1 MQRRLSLAST
11 LVHGPQLLFLDE
23 PTAGIDPV
31 LRRKFWDYFEELKE
45 AGTTLVITTQYVSES
60 AYCDRVGV
68 MAEGRLLFVD
78 TPEGLRK
85 RAYGGE
91 IVDLRTTDRIT
102 YEHVQSLIRLPYVRA
117 SVDRVSANEA
127 RILVDEASTAMPA
140 LVDWSKENNLTIES
154 IQEYIPPF
162 DDVFVKLIQRYENN
176 A

>member
-11 LVHGPQLLFLDE
+11 LVHRPQLLFLDE

-45 AGTTLVITTQYVSES
+45 AGTTLVVTTQYVS
-60 AYCDRVGV
+60 RI
-68 MAEGRLLFVD
+68 RLLRSGSDGRRTTFIRGY
-78 TPEGLRK
+78 TEGLRA
-85 RAYGGE
+85 RLWRE
-91 IVDLRTTDRIT
+91 IVDLAPIERIT
-102 YEHVQSLIRLPYVRA
+102 FEHVHSIFRLPFIRA
-117 SVDRVSANEA
+117 SVDRISENEA

-140 LVDWSKENNLTIES
+140 LVDWTKENNLTIES